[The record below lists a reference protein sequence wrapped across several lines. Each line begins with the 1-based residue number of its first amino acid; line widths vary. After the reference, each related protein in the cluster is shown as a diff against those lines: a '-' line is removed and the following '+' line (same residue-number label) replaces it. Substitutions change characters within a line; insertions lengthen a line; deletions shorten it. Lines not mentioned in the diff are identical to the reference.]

1 MMQSQVAIKLN
12 GTACMLWYAGPLV
25 STVNA
30 QAQAV
35 LSTMNFV
42 QSVGFSPTGEVVHVD
57 FVFNRTNASTGE
69 VQENS
74 LSVPLLTLL
83 PIPFLRVSCLPAL
96 GVLASKVC

>member
-1 MMQSQVAIKLN
+1 
-12 GTACMLWYAGPLV
+12 
-25 STVNA
+25 VNA

-35 LSTMNFV
+35 LTTMNFV
-42 QSVGFSPTGEVVHVD
+42 QNIGFDPNGDVIHVD

-83 PIPFLRVSCLPAL
+83 PIPFLRVSPGNRCTR
-96 GVLASKVC
+96 